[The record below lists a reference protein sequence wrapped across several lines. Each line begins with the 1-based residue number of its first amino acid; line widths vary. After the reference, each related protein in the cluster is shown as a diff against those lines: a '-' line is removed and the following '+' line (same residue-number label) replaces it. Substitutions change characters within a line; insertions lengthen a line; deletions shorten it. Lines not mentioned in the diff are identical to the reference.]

1 MKRTARALATAAT
14 LGLIGGLA
22 PPAYAWDGYYGNGP
36 AYYGDLAYDG
46 YFAYEYPAYT
56 GSDVTAISVD
66 LFNNRFRHRR
76 VVGPGVVYH
85 RGEYPRWGSDPH
97 HKGGFSP
104 RIVLPPALPPP

>member
-46 YFAYEYPAYT
+46 YFAYEYPVYT
-56 GSDVTAISVD
+56 GGDVTAIAVD

-85 RGEYPRWGSDPH
+85 RGEYPRIRTNW
-97 HKGGFSP
+97 
-104 RIVLPPALPPP
+104 

>member
-46 YFAYEYPAYT
+46 YFAYEYPVYT
-56 GSDVTAISVD
+56 GGDVTATAVD
-66 LFNNRFRHRR
+66 LFNDRFRHRR

-85 RGEYPRWGSDPH
+85 RGEYPREYRVHRNW
-97 HKGGFSP
+97 
-104 RIVLPPALPPP
+104 